1 MFCLAQ
7 SDPANAIITFRL
19 DSTAGDSSEDV
30 MLDVTPTDVTPLNV
44 TPADV
49 TPLMAEGPKADGCEV
64 VVGK

>member
-30 MLDVTPTDVTPLNV
+30 MPDVTVTPLNV